1 MSFNALIVNKD
12 DDGTVTQNIEQIELD
27 RLPEGDVTVAIDYS
41 TVNYKDGLCVNA
53 TGGLVRN
60 FPHVPGIDFAGTV
73 EASDDDRYRAGDKV
87 VLTGWRVGEVH
98 WGGYAQKARVKA
110 DWLVPLPD
118 GITTKQAMAVGTAGF
133 TSMLA
138 VMALEDHG
146 MKPGDGD
153 VLVTGAAGGV
163 GSVATAILA
172 NLGYS
177 VAGVTGRPETA
188 DYLTGLGASRIVARE
203 ELNETVK
210 RPLEAE
216 TWAGCVDA
224 VGGAMLARVLGQMKY
239 GASVAAVGLAGG
251 AGLPATVVPFLLRG
265 VNLLGIDS
273 VMQPYDNRLRAW
285 GRIAKDL
292 PMDKLESMI
301 EMASL
306 GDMPKLGSAILK
318 GQVKGRVVVDVNA

>member
-12 DDGTVTQNIEQIELD
+12 DDGNVSQNVEQVDLD
-27 RLPEGDVTVAIDYS
+27 RLPEGDVTVAVEYS

-60 FPHVPGIDFAGTV
+60 FPHVPGVDFAGTV
-73 EASDDDRYRAGDKV
+73 ETSDDSRYKPGDRV
-87 VLTGWRVGEVH
+87 VLNGWRVGEVR
-98 WGGYAQKARVKA
+98 WGGYAQKARVNA
-110 DWLVPLPD
+110 DWLVAIPES
-118 GITTKQAMAVGTAGF
+118 ISTKQAMAIGTAGY

-146 MKPGDGD
+146 LKPGQGE

-172 NLGYS
+172 KLGYE
-177 VAGVTGRPETA
+177 VACVTGRPETS
-188 DYLTGLGASRIVARE
+188 DYLTSLGATKIVARE
-203 ELNETVK
+203 EINETTK

-216 TWAGCVDA
+216 TWAGCIDA
-224 VGGAMLARVLGQMKY
+224 VGSAMLARVLGQMKY
-239 GASVAAVGLAGG
+239 GSSVAAVGLAGG
-251 AGLPATVVPFLLRG
+251 ADLPASVVPFLLRG

-273 VMQPYDNRLRAW
+273 VMQPHENRVRAWNRLAT
-285 GRIAKDL
+285 DL

-301 EMASL
+301 EMATL
-306 GDMPKLGSAILK
+306 GDLPKLGTAILK

>member
-12 DDGTVTQNIEQIELD
+12 DDGNVSQNVEQVDLD
-27 RLPEGDVTVAIDYS
+27 RLPEGDVTVAVEYS

-60 FPHVPGIDFAGTV
+60 FPHVPGVDFAGTV
-73 EASDDDRYRAGDKV
+73 ETSDDSRYKPGDRV
-87 VLTGWRVGEVH
+87 VLNGWRVGEVR
-98 WGGYAQKARVKA
+98 WGGYAQKARVNA
-110 DWLVPLPD
+110 DWLVAIPES
-118 GITTKQAMAVGTAGF
+118 ISTKQAMAIGTAGY

-146 MKPGDGD
+146 LKPGQGE

-172 NLGYS
+172 KLGYE
-177 VAGVTGRPETA
+177 VACVTGRPETS
-188 DYLTGLGASRIVARE
+188 DYLTSLGATKIVARE
-203 ELNETVK
+203 EVNETTK

-216 TWAGCVDA
+216 TWAGCIDA
-224 VGGAMLARVLGQMKY
+224 VGSAMLARVLGQMKY
-239 GASVAAVGLAGG
+239 GSSVAAVGLAGG
-251 AGLPATVVPFLLRG
+251 ADLPASVVPFLLRG

-273 VMQPYDNRLRAW
+273 VMQPHENRVRAWNRLAT
-285 GRIAKDL
+285 DL

-301 EMASL
+301 EMATL
-306 GDMPKLGSAILK
+306 GDLPKLGTAILK